1 MNRSPIHALVS
12 SSLADVACDVGLDG
26 LNLICSAVAGPG
38 FAATWEIENRTDAI
52 RTTLIEIQRLAEAAG
67 YGGLRV
73 IVEPTGIYHKLLL
86 RLARQLGCQT
96 AMVNAAHVSKMR
108 EVIYGDP
115 GKTDRRDPRAI
126 EGVARQGRVIV
137 DRQLPEIY
145 QLLRHWTLLYAS
157 AEASI
162 IECKNKVHRV
172 VKLLFPDFAFSTD
185 FLYSESGRAV
195 VRCFGL
201 NPHRIAAE
209 RPRRM
214 LTRLRK
220 ASNIRPSSIERLRT
234 QARTSISSAPA
245 GRMADLLERELR
257 LVWEE
262 LELHENRRRQARQAL
277 ESLYDEARLDDTQL
291 PEPQRGVI
299 SKLALARLVG
309 ELGPFRDFSSWRQ
322 LLKMSGMNLC
332 ERKSGKYIGQTKI
345 SRTGRAGARAVLNQ
359 VALPLVKRNQLYGPY
374 YHRKRDVEKMPGNKA
389 MTAVARKALKM
400 IWGLYRSTAT
410 FDRTR
415 VFTCASEFRLAA

>member
-52 RTTLIEIQRLAEAAG
+52 RSTLIEIQRLAEAAG

>member
-1 MNRSPIHALVS
+1 MNGSPIHALVS
-12 SSLADVACDVGLDG
+12 PSLADVAGDVGLDG
-26 LNLICSAVAGPG
+26 LNLICSAVARPD
-38 FAATWEIENRTDAI
+38 FVATWEIENRTDAI
-52 RTTLIEIQRLAEAAG
+52 RATLVEIQRLAKVAG
-67 YGGLRV
+67 FDGLRV

-86 RLARQLGCQT
+86 RIARQLGCQT

-145 QLLRHWTLLYAS
+145 KLLRHWTLLYAS

-185 FLYSESGRAV
+185 FLYGESGRAV
-195 VRCFGL
+195 VHCFGL
-201 NPHRIAAE
+201 NPHRIAAQ
-209 RPRRM
+209 RPGRM

-220 ASNIRPSSIERLRT
+220 ASKIRPSSVERLCT
-234 QARTSISSAPA
+234 QARASISSSPA

-262 LELHENRRRQARQAL
+262 LELHENRRRQAREAL
-277 ESLYDEARLDDTQL
+277 ESLYDEARLDDAQL
-291 PEPQRGVI
+291 PEPRQGVI
-299 SKLALARLVG
+299 SKVALARLVG
-309 ELGPFRDFSSWRQ
+309 ELGPFRDFDNWRQ
-322 LLKMSGMNLC
+322 LLKLSGLNLC

-374 YHRKRDVEKMPGNKA
+374 YHRKREVEKMPGNKA

-400 IWGLYRSTAT
+400 IWGLYRSTTA
-410 FDRTR
+410 FDCTR
-415 VFTCASEFRLAA
+415 VFTSASEFRLAA

>member
-1 MNRSPIHALVS
+1 
-12 SSLADVACDVGLDG
+12 VAR
-26 LNLICSAVAGPG
+26 PG
-38 FAATWEIENRTDAI
+38 FAGTWEIANRTDSI
-52 RTTLIEIQRLAEAAG
+52 RATLIEIRGLAEVAG
-67 YGGLRV
+67 YEGLRV

-86 RLARQLGCQT
+86 RIARQLGFQT
-96 AMVNAAHVSKMR
+96 AMVNAAHVAKMR
-108 EVIYGDP
+108 EVIYGDR

-137 DRQLPEIY
+137 DRQMPEVY
-145 QLLRHWTLLYAS
+145 QLLRHWNTLYAS

-185 FLYSESGRAV
+185 FLYDASGRAV

-214 LTRLRK
+214 LERLRK
-220 ASNIRPSSIERLRT
+220 SSNIRVSSIDRLRA
-234 QARTSISSAPA
+234 QARQSISSVPV
-245 GRMADLLERELR
+245 GRIAELLERELT

-262 LELHENRRRQARQAL
+262 LELYENRRQQAREAL
-277 ESLYDEARLDDTQL
+277 ESLYDEARRDDGQL
-291 PEPQRGVI
+291 PEPQRSVV
-299 SKLALARLVG
+299 SKVALARLVG

-322 LLKMSGMNLC
+322 LLKMAGMNLC
-332 ERKSGKYIGQTKI
+332 ERKSGKYIGQSKI

-359 VALPLVKRNQLYGPY
+359 IALPLVKENQLYGPY
-374 YHRKRDVEKMPGNKA
+374 YHRKRVVEKMPGNKA
-389 MTAVARKALKM
+389 MVAVARKALKM
-400 IWGLYRSTAT
+400 IWGLYQSTAT

-415 VFTCASEFRLAA
+415 VFTCASEFRIAA